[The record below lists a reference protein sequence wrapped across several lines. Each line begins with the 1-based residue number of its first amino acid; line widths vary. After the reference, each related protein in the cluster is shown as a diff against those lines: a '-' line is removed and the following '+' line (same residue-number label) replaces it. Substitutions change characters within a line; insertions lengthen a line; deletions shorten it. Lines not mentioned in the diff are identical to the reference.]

1 MANPIPALAVDD
13 DPEMRRAVCRM
24 LEKMGYAPTQ
34 ASSATEAVARLA
46 DRQYEVV
53 VTDLKMPP
61 GPDGLEVVRAVRK
74 LQPTAAAIVLTGNGS
89 VADCVAAMR
98 AGANDFVTKPFH
110 PDALAEVIRLAVDN
124 MRIPRAPGA
133 PKVEGRVRQRTAAPA
148 ATLLGNSP
156 AILELLALIERV
168 APTPATVLITG
179 ETGTGKEVVARLL
192 HGASPRSSG
201 PFVAVNCGAVP
212 ENLIES
218 ELFGHA
224 RGAFTGAVE
233 RRQGRFAQADGGTL
247 FLDEVGELPLH
258 MQVRLLRVL
267 QTREVVAVG
276 EAKPQHVDIRVV
288 AATNRDLPAMV
299 ASGAFREDLFYRLN
313 VVHLELPPLRV
324 RKDDISALFRTFV
337 DRSAALLGRS
347 VDIAPEV
354 SSALSQYRW
363 PGNVR
368 ELENLAE
375 RMVILDRTGVLSLD
389 QLPREL
395 KAAQAQLA
403 AAEIPP
409 AEIPSIAETGLD
421 LEQTLEQTE
430 WRLID
435 EALRRADGNKAQA
448 ARLLGINRTT
458 LVEKLKRR
466 QAAT

>member
-1 MANPIPALAVDD
+1 MFNPVPALAVDD
-13 DPEMRRAVCRM
+13 DPEMRRSVCRM

-34 ASSATEAVARLA
+34 ASSATEAVARLNDA
-46 DRQYEVV
+46 QYEVV

-74 LQPTAAAIVLTGNGS
+74 LQPMAAAIVLTGNGS

-124 MRIPRAPGA
+124 MRIPRAPGS
-133 PKVEGRVRQRTAAPA
+133 PKGERRVRHHTAAPA
-148 ATLLGNSP
+148 ATLLGTSP
-156 AILELLALIERV
+156 AILDLLALIERV

-201 PFVAVNCGAVP
+201 PLVTVDCGAVP

-288 AATNRDLPAMV
+288 AATNRDLPAMD
-299 ASGAFREDLFYRLN
+299 AAGTFREDLFYRLN
-313 VVHLELPPLRV
+313 VVQLELPPLRA

-337 DRSAALLGRS
+337 DRSAALLGRT
-347 VDIAPEV
+347 VEVAPAV
-354 SSALSQYRW
+354 AVALGHYRW

-375 RMVILDRTGVLSLD
+375 RMVILDRAGVLGID
-389 QLPREL
+389 QLPKEL
-395 KAAQAQLA
+395 KAAQMVDATQ
-403 AAEIPP
+403 P

-435 EALRRADGNKAQA
+435 EALRRTGGNKAQA

-466 QAAT
+466 QSAP

>member
-1 MANPIPALAVDD
+1 MTRPKALAVDD
-13 DPEMRRAVCRM
+13 DPEMRRSVCRL
-24 LEKMGYAPTQ
+24 LERLDYECIQ
-34 ASSATEAVARLA
+34 ASSATDAIARLA
-46 DRQYEVV
+46 DANFEVV

-61 GPDGLEVVRAVRK
+61 GPDGLEVVRVVRK
-74 LQPTAAAIVLTGNGS
+74 KQPTAATIMLTGQGS

-110 PDALAEVIRLAVDN
+110 PDALADVIRGAVEN
-124 MRIPRAPGA
+124 MRLPRVARPSRI
-133 PKVEGRVRQRTAAPA
+133 EGKPRPAAPTPSA
-148 ATLLGNSP
+148 ALLGSSQVI
-156 AILELLALIERV
+156 ADVLGLIERV
-168 APTPATVLITG
+168 APTPATVLVTG

-218 ELFGHA
+218 ELFGHS

-233 RRQGRFAQADGGTL
+233 RRAGCFVLANGGSL

-267 QTREVVAVG
+267 QTREVMAIG
-276 EAKPQHVDIRVV
+276 DSKAQHVDIRVL

-299 ASGAFREDLFYRLN
+299 AAGQFREDLFYRLN
-313 VVHLELPPLRV
+313 VVQLELPPLRA
-324 RKDDISALFRTFV
+324 RGQDIESLFRSFV
-337 DRSAALLGRS
+337 ERSAAL
-347 VDIAPEV
+347 VDRAVGVDAPVFEV
-354 SSALSQYRW
+354 LSKYRW

-375 RMVILDRTGVLSLD
+375 RLVILDRTGLITIE
-389 QLPREL
+389 QLPREMRTPSL
-395 KAAQAQLA
+395 GGNDA
-403 AAEIPP
+403 PP
-409 AEIPSIAETGLD
+409 REMASVGETGID
-421 LEQTLEQTE
+421 LEQILEQTE
-430 WRLID
+430 RRLID

-466 QAAT
+466 VPTSPTY

>member
-1 MANPIPALAVDD
+1 M
-13 DPEMRRAVCRM
+13 
-24 LEKMGYAPTQ
+24 
-34 ASSATEAVARLA
+34 
-46 DRQYEVV
+46 
-53 VTDLKMPP
+53 
-61 GPDGLEVVRAVRK
+61 
-74 LQPTAAAIVLTGNGS
+74 
-89 VADCVAAMR
+89 
-98 AGANDFVTKPFH
+98 
-110 PDALAEVIRLAVDN
+110 
-124 MRIPRAPGA
+124 
-133 PKVEGRVRQRTAAPA
+133 
-148 ATLLGNSP
+148 
-156 AILELLALIERV
+156 
-168 APTPATVLITG
+168 
-179 ETGTGKEVVARLL
+179 
-192 HGASPRSSG
+192 
-201 PFVAVNCGAVP
+201 NCGAVP

-276 EAKPQHVDIRVV
+276 EGKPQHVDIRVV

-299 ASGAFREDLFYRLN
+299 AAGTFREDLFYRIN
-313 VVHLELPPLRV
+313 VVHLELPPLRA

-347 VDIAPEV
+347 VDISPEV
-354 SSALSQYRW
+354 SAALAQYRW

-375 RMVILDRTGVLSLD
+375 RMVILDRTGTLSVD

-395 KAAQAQLA
+395 KAAQVQSASA
-403 AAEIPP
+403 AIESAP

-421 LEQTLEQTE
+421 VEQTLEQTE

-466 QAAT
+466 QPPA